1 MPYPFLL
8 QAVYFNLCL
17 SVVLG
22 NLSCSFTSISFL
34 TTSCS
39 FTLICAFGK
48 SSGYPLGKSSGYP
61 FDKSSGYPFGK
72 SSGYPFGKSS
82 DYIFG
87 KSSGY
92 DISLL

>member
-39 FTLICAFGK
+39 SGYPFGK
-48 SSGYPLGKSSGYP
+48 SSDYIFG
-61 FDKSSGYPFGK
+61 KSSGYPFGK

-82 DYIFG
+82 GYPFG

-92 DISLL
+92 PLGKSSGYPFV